1 MGREEEMAILER
13 AWFYQLCGQMGSQLT
28 QGVSPSPLHGKGGG
42 ARAEELGS
50 SIHGLIMDLPN
61 VL

>member
-1 MGREEEMAILER
+1 MGREEEWPSWKELGFISFVDRWAVSSLR
-13 AWFYQLCGQMGSQLT
+13 
-28 QGVSPSPLHGKGGG
+28 VSPHLRCMASGG

-50 SIHGLIMDLPN
+50 SIHGLIRDLPN